1 MKDPQRDPQPMQPVV
16 KTDGVLRFRSNA
28 IVRYLLDLAREHK
41 IADLNSLAERNF
53 SQVDREQFAQL
64 IGYSISGYH
73 ELPYVSDDSAAQASS
88 LAHAIDPAAV
98 AGCRDR
104 GCPVHGGALLGGKP
118 SQARKATRTTRTQ
131 RRRTP

>member
-1 MKDPQRDPQPMQPVV
+1 MKNPQPMQPVV

-41 IADLNSLAERNF
+41 IADLNSLAERDF
-53 SQVDREQFAQL
+53 SQADREQFAQL

-88 LAHAIDPAAV
+88 LAHAVDPAAA

-104 GCPVHGGALLGGKP
+104 GCPIHGGTLRGDKR
-118 SQARKATRTTRTQ
+118 SQTRNAARKKRT
-131 RRRTP
+131 RRRRAP